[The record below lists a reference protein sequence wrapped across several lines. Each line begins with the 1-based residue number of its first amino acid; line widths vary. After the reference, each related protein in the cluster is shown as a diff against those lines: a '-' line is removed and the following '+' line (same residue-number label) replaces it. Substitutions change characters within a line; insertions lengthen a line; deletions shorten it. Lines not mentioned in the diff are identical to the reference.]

1 MTVKVSAKRSLADR
15 LWLLVMVVARRR
27 CWRLTVKL
35 PYVPVASPV
44 KLSTASW
51 STSLALTVPAAVK
64 GPSSAVAPLWS
75 RRRDHRR
82 VIGAGDRD
90 GDVLAVV
97 ASDRPSR

>member
-1 MTVKVSAKRSLADR
+1 MVMNWQSRAPLLA
-15 LWLLVMVVARRR
+15 
-27 CWRLTVKL
+27 LTVKL

-64 GPSSAVAPLWS
+64 GLVLGGGAALEPPT
-75 RRRDHRR
+75 DHRR

-90 GDVLAVV
+90 GDVLGGG
-97 ASDRPSR
+97 RP